1 MKKVG
6 LCICGSAGLF
16 CLQTHSSNAA
26 KFQVPCQLMEGGGG
40 REKKQAWGTV
50 RAPWDGQGGLQ
61 EREWGLNGKRL
72 EEWRQNRLS
81 DQVVIRVCSAV
92 VGFLQKHHARKSKSL
107 VGVEK
112 DHPQV
117 SSQKWLQS

>member
-1 MKKVG
+1 MG
-6 LCICGSAGLF
+6 
-16 CLQTHSSNAA
+16 
-26 KFQVPCQLMEGGGG
+26 
-40 REKKQAWGTV
+40 KKQAWGTV
-50 RAPWDGQGGLQ
+50 RVPWDGQGGLQ

-92 VGFLQKHHARKSKSL
+92 VGFLQKHHARKSKWVKSL